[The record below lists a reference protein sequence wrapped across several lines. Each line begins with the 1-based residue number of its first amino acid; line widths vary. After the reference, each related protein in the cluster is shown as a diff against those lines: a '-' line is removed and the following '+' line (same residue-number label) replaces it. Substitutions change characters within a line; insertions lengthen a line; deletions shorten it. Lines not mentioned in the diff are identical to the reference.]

1 MYWTVCSRHSAWA
14 SKRRDHRPRLVERLL
29 VFGGGL
35 RIPDDAR
42 ARMERR
48 LPFSEHD
55 RANRDIEVHRPG
67 HRYVADRTAVDAAR
81 RALELRD
88 DFHGA
93 DLRRARDRAARTRG
107 AHEIERIRVLA
118 QHPGDRRAET
128 M

>member
-14 SKRRDHRPRLVERLL
+14 SKRLDHRPRLRERLL

-42 ARMERR
+42 ARVERR
-48 LPFSEHD
+48 LPFSEND
-55 RANRDIEVHRPG
+55 RANRDVEVHRAG

-81 RALELRD
+81 RAIEFRA

-93 DLRRARDRAARTRG
+93 ALRRDHARANRKSG
-107 AHEIERIRVLA
+107 LHEIDRI
-118 QHPGDRRAET
+118 
-128 M
+128 